1 MREKMS
7 ILREFFKHF
16 LREFL
21 ATGTGKR
28 EFNGNEMTAGTE
40 CGNSRSRS
48 RREFP
53 PGTGREIN
61 TNQKYS
67 TFFST
72 FFMNELWTFI
82 LNVV

>member
-1 MREKMS
+1 MS

-28 EFNGNEMTAGTE
+28 EFYGNEMTAGTG

-61 TNQKYS
+61 TS
-67 TFFST
+67 PRAHLLFGRDGF
-72 FFMNELWTFI
+72 
-82 LNVV
+82 